1 VESGRA
7 RVNVLYPPHALFP
20 THQRI
25 PIKPR
30 PFHRRDQREPEHRIN
45 ERIRAREVRVIVAAT
60 GAQLGVM
67 RTDEAI
73 AKAKSYGLDLVEV
86 AANAQPPV
94 CRIVDYGKY
103 RYEQAKQEKERKHA
117 VTKVKEVK
125 FRANID
131 EHDYMT
137 KIRHAEEFL
146 DKGNK
151 LKIGLQFRGR
161 EMAHQE
167 IGRAVLERVKQ
178 DLATMA
184 HVDMEPKM
192 AGRALSMTLSPL
204 PANKRKRRFTA
215 PEGEYVEDVEHD
227 EDDDDDGEHDEG

>member
-1 VESGRA
+1 M
-7 RVNVLYPPHALFP
+7 
-20 THQRI
+20 
-25 PIKPR
+25 KPR
-30 PFHRRDQREPEHRIN
+30 PFQRRDNREPEHRIN
-45 ERIRAREVRVIVAAT
+45 ERIRVREVRVVLAAT
-60 GAQLGVM
+60 GEQLGVM
-67 RTDEAI
+67 RTEDAI
-73 AKAKSYGLDLVEV
+73 RKAKSYGLDLVEV
-86 AANAQPPV
+86 ASNAVPPV
-94 CRIVDYGKY
+94 CRIVDYGKF
-103 RYEQAKQEKERKHA
+103 RYDLAKQEKERKHT
-117 VTKVKEVK
+117 VSKVKEVK
-125 FRANID
+125 FRANIS

-151 LKIGLQFRGR
+151 LKVGLQFRGR

-192 AGRALSMTLSPL
+192 AGRALGMTLSPL

-215 PEGEYVEDVEHD
+215 PDEEYVEDVHEH
-227 EDDDDDGEHDEG
+227 DDDDEAETPVAS

>member
-1 VESGRA
+1 
-7 RVNVLYPPHALFP
+7 
-20 THQRI
+20 
-25 PIKPR
+25 
-30 PFHRRDQREPEHRIN
+30 
-45 ERIRAREVRVIVAAT
+45 
-60 GAQLGVM
+60 M
-67 RTDEAI
+67 RTEDAI
-73 AKAKSYGLDLVEV
+73 RKAKSYGLDLVEV
-86 AANAQPPV
+86 ASNAVPPV
-94 CRIVDYGKY
+94 CRIVDYGKF
-103 RYEQAKQEKERKHA
+103 RYDLAKQEKERKHT
-117 VTKVKEVK
+117 VSKVKEVK
-125 FRANID
+125 FRANIS

-151 LKIGLQFRGR
+151 LKVGLQFRGR

-192 AGRALSMTLSPL
+192 AGRALGMTLSPL

-215 PEGEYVEDVEHD
+215 PDEEYVEDVHEH
-227 EDDDDDGEHDEG
+227 DDDDEAETPVAS